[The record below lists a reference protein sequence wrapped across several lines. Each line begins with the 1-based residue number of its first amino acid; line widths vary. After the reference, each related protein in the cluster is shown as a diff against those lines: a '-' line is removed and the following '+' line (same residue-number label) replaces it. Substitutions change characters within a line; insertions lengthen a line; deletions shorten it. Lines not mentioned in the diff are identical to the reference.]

1 MKDVGRKGKK
11 YENSRKY
18 LDEENLT
25 LRYCQK
31 NLKSTSVVTC

>member
-1 MKDVGRKGKK
+1 MLEKGKK
-11 YENSRKY
+11 YEDSRKY

-31 NLKSTSVVTC
+31 NLESTRGISYG